1 MPSPGPIDRRSMSKK
16 HPSPRRPRTTLL
28 LRLARGVK
36 LFFTRD
42 VRLER
47 RGRTFHLVFVDSE
60 SRTPPPDKDPA
71 ARPAAAPAPLASDA
85 PSRMHGALRQLLAQ
99 HADAR
104 NLMRHLAFV
113 ERALRLSGPP
123 ALDGVPVEVLKK
135 ALVQLESL
143 VTNWSSPGLAE
154 MRSRLAML
162 VLAHDA
168 EHKQFRPTNSNLSDF
183 DTPERIEVSDAT
195 SADFEELERIWIEH
209 APDAAGAGR
218 AVEP

>member
-1 MPSPGPIDRRSMSKK
+1 MSKK
-16 HPSPRRPRTTLL
+16 RPSQRRPRTSLL

-36 LFFTRD
+36 LLFTRD

-47 RGRTFHLVFVDSE
+47 RGRTFHLVVDSE
-60 SRTPPPDKDPA
+60 NRTTPDDKGLIT
-71 ARPAAAPAPLASDA
+71 RPVAAPAPAPAASDA

-168 EHKQFRPTNSNLSDF
+168 AHKQFRPTNSNLSDF
-183 DTPERIEVSDAT
+183 DTPERVEVSEAT

-218 AVEP
+218 AVET